1 MRVEVLEDSTE
12 VFYLYEVPCS
22 KGIMEYSQSTIPDP
36 DDPFLVNSD
45 EPEEF
50 EIDEFDRYI
59 IKIKGYNIY
68 IKQEDLYGIAD
79 KERPSY
85 IARIQNVLKQ
95 ISNTNEFLWNL
106 FLKAWD
112 IRLNKW
118 PISKIYNYLKFQ
130 NKEKSTEI
138 DDINQRIDNIVKNSE
153 GCRFLDEK
161 NPLYLID
168 YHSLSYYHLFI
179 HFIGGKKMRII
190 NENWKFIQP
199 TLLCLYGCHLWWA
212 IHIACPEYGRL
223 YTNVISSNCRIY
235 KILPIEMHPESF
247 VWDFVRYSS
256 NSFTLFWSRFKT
268 FTKEEKTYFFT
279 LYSFDAE
286 EYYHYLS
293 KWDSNEKCKK
303 FNISSNQIEIAR
315 LVFNHELS
323 YDFKCKK

>member
-1 MRVEVLEDSTE
+1 MRVDILEDSTE

-22 KGIMEYSQSTIPDP
+22 KGIIEYSNSTLPDP
-36 DDPFLVNSD
+36 DNPFLVNSD
-45 EPEEF
+45 SSEEF

-68 IKQEDLYGIAD
+68 IKQEDLYGIDD
-79 KERPSY
+79 KDRHSY
-85 IARIQNVLKQ
+85 IARIQNVLKGM
-95 ISNTNEFLWNL
+95 SNNEGLLWNL

-118 PISKIYNYLKFQ
+118 PISKIYNYLKFH
-130 NKEKSTEI
+130 NKEKIPEI
-138 DDINQRIDNIVKNSE
+138 DDINQRIDNIVKTVE

-161 NPLYLID
+161 NPLFLIEYL
-168 YHSLSYYHLFI
+168 SLSYYHLFI
-179 HFIGGKKMRII
+179 TFIGGKKMILI
-190 NENWKFIQP
+190 NNKFIQP

-223 YTNVISSNCRIY
+223 YTNLISLNCRIY

-247 VWDFVRYSS
+247 VWDFVRYYS
-256 NSFTLFWSRFKT
+256 NSFNLFWSRFKS
-268 FTKEEKTYFFT
+268 FSKEEKTHIFT

-303 FNISSNQIEIAR
+303 FNISSKQLEIAR
-315 LVFNHELS
+315 LVFNHELK
-323 YDFKCKK
+323 YDFKCENK